1 MATPYNGTADA
12 ADDGYS
18 SGVSD
23 LNIFYEVSSLKLLQD
38 VH

>member
-1 MATPYNGTADA
+1 MATPYNGTSDH

-23 LNIFYEVSSLKLLQD
+23 LNIFYEVCVAK
-38 VH
+38 VIVCP